1 MIQFSNL
8 QPSGSVNDEVVATR
22 QTFGEDQI
30 AVPSAPSMQN
40 QQVTSG
46 GNLEAPDIIITGS
59 GPMPP
64 PPPPSPG
71 SANNPPPYA
80 AVRDWSPSRTSSRT
94 PSRSPSPDRRSA
106 RGGPPPYEA
115 VSHRPE
121 ENPSDTGLPPP
132 SYEEVIDLVSSG
144 KYNQ

>member
-1 MIQFSNL
+1 
-8 QPSGSVNDEVVATR
+8 
-22 QTFGEDQI
+22 
-30 AVPSAPSMQN
+30 MQN

-64 PPPPSPG
+64 PPPSPG

-80 AVRDWSPSRTSSRT
+80 AVRDWSPSRT

-132 SYEEVIDLVSSG
+132 SYEEVMTGQFRQIQIAETDEAV
-144 KYNQ
+144 

>member
-1 MIQFSNL
+1 MH
-8 QPSGSVNDEVVATR
+8 D
-22 QTFGEDQI
+22 
-30 AVPSAPSMQN
+30 

-46 GNLEAPDIIITGS
+46 GNLEAPDIIITGTIS
-59 GPMPP
+59 

-71 SANNPPPYA
+71 STNNPPPYA
-80 AVRDWSPSRTSSRT
+80 AVRDWSRSRT
-94 PSRSPSPDRRSA
+94 PSRTPSRIPSPERRSA

-132 SYEEVIDLVSSG
+132 SYEEVMTGQFRQIQIAETDEAV
-144 KYNQ
+144 